1 MGLWSI
7 SSRWLGVVLATLF
20 ILSACTAPEPPGS
33 ESLEEIVE
41 RGELIVLTLDTP
53 TTYTLDEDGDPEGY
67 EVALVNHFAQDL
79 GVSVRF
85 EPQRDLRQLLANI
98 SEGRG
103 HIAAGGVTMTEARA
117 ASVTFGPAYKA
128 VTEQLVCRR
137 GGPRIEVLS
146 DLVDVDLAVVEG
158 SSYVET
164 LEALRLDH
172 PELNW
177 RTVDAP
183 SAMPLLEAVQAE
195 ALDCTVADSTLVA
208 HARLRF
214 PELLTPLDLSEERSL
229 ALVLPTQ
236 TALREPLNAWSERVH
251 EAGFLEQLD
260 QRWYGAI
267 RQFDYVDTARFIR
280 RIEER
285 LPALRPYFEAAAEET
300 GIDWRWLAAQAYQES
315 HWDEDAVSATGVR
328 GIMMLTLPTANELG
342 VEDRTDPVQSIAGGA
357 RYLRQLLDRLPE
369 DTQGRDRLF
378 LAFSAYNVGMGH
390 LYDARRLAER
400 QSLEK
405 GRWGDVRKVLPLLSD
420 PEYYRTLPRGYA
432 RGHEPVRYVANIRR
446 YRILLDLHLD
456 ADTEG

>member
-7 SSRWLGVVLATLF
+7 SARGLGGILASLTL
-20 ILSACTAPEPPGS
+20 LAACSSPEPPGA
-33 ESLEEIVE
+33 ETLDEIVE
-41 RGELIVLTLDTP
+41 RGELIVLTLDSP
-53 TTYTLDEDGDPEGY
+53 TTYHLDEDGEPEGY
-67 EVALVNHFAQDL
+67 EVALVRDFAQEL

-98 SEGRG
+98 SAGRG
-103 HIAAGGVTMTEARA
+103 HLAAGGVTMTEARA
-117 ASVTFGPAYKA
+117 ASVTFGPAYKS

-137 GGPRIEVLS
+137 GGVRIETLS
-146 DLVDVDLAVVEG
+146 DLAGLDLAVVEG

-164 LEALRLDH
+164 LQALKVEH
-172 PELNW
+172 PELSW

-183 SAMPLLEAVQAE
+183 SAMPLLEQVQAE
-195 ALDCTVADSTLVA
+195 QLDCTVADSTLVA

-229 ALVLPTQ
+229 ALVLPTE
-236 TALREPLNAWSERVH
+236 THLNDRLNAWSERLH
-251 EAGFLEQLD
+251 ETGLLERLD
-260 QRWYGAI
+260 QRWYGAT

-328 GIMMLTLPTANELG
+328 GIMMLTLPTANEMG
-342 VEDRTDPVQSIAGGA
+342 VEDRTDPAQSVMGGA
-357 RYLRQLLDRLPE
+357 RYLRELMDRLPE
-369 DTQGRDRLF
+369 DAQGRDRLF
-378 LAFSAYNVGMGH
+378 LAFSAYNIGMGH

-446 YRILLDLHLD
+446 YRILLDLHLE
-456 ADTEG
+456 A